1 MSTAIS
7 HDLLKRT
14 LRPDITEKQEL
25 WAARIAATFAVL
37 VAGYFGIN
45 PPGFVAQVVAFA
57 FGLAASTFF
66 PAILL
71 GIFTRWA
78 NREGVISGMLCGL
91 VFTSSYIVYFKFL
104 GGSSAQWF
112 LGVSP
117 EGIGTLGMVL
127 NFSVAAV
134 VSKLT
139 APPPPEIQEL
149 VESIRIPKGSTG
161 PADKH

>member
-1 MSTAIS
+1 MAGLLLVVSTAIS

-14 LRPDITEKQEL
+14 LRPDISEKQEL
-25 WAARIAATFAVL
+25 WAARIAASFAVL

-78 NREGVISGMLCGL
+78 DREGVIAGMLLRKDLSNNYAILCPYNIIFSNML
-91 VFTSSYIVYFKFL
+91 LMTTRNCSMNNVT
-104 GGSSAQWF
+104 
-112 LGVSP
+112 VSH
-117 EGIGTLGMVL
+117 G
-127 NFSVAAV
+127 
-134 VSKLT
+134 
-139 APPPPEIQEL
+139 
-149 VESIRIPKGSTG
+149 
-161 PADKH
+161 